1 MESAP
6 SPNFSLKIKSDNKSY
21 NLQFSIKSDKLDISI
36 SNDSSIAL
44 SFNASFTFDELVKL
58 NRYFRQFDSVLEIYN
73 FIVNLEKIEE
83 LISIK
88 AENKFINLKISIP
101 SLVKNK
107 ENIDII
113 FVLPAVQ
120 IKESELIVKLC
131 QEVEKIN
138 TLEKKI
144 NYIFMCIGKTEEDF
158 KGYEKFISTYPNLK
172 NVYETTQKH
181 LLNVYESKIVTPED
195 FFTVQIGIK
204 EKLNKNIKEVKLLY
218 RASRDGDANQF
229 HSKCDGIENTVT
241 FVKSKNGR
249 KFGGFANKAFNSS
262 NKWISDPNCFVF
274 SLFHKECYYYNNNG
288 NMIYGSINYGPLWG
302 GGNDL
307 YMASGCLNNTTS
319 STKQNSFDYK
329 GKSNALSGSSN
340 FQAEDYETYQLI
352 LE

>member
-144 NYIFMCIGKTEEDF
+144 NYIFI
-158 KGYEKFISTYPNLK
+158 YVYWK
-172 NVYETTQKH
+172 N
-181 LLNVYESKIVTPED
+181 
-195 FFTVQIGIK
+195 
-204 EKLNKNIKEVKLLY
+204 
-218 RASRDGDANQF
+218 RR
-229 HSKCDGIENTVT
+229 
-241 FVKSKNGR
+241 R
-249 KFGGFANKAFNSS
+249 
-262 NKWISDPNCFVF
+262 
-274 SLFHKECYYYNNNG
+274 
-288 NMIYGSINYGPLWG
+288 
-302 GGNDL
+302 
-307 YMASGCLNNTTS
+307 
-319 STKQNSFDYK
+319 
-329 GKSNALSGSSN
+329 
-340 FQAEDYETYQLI
+340 FQRI
-352 LE
+352 

>member
-144 NYIFMCIGKTEEDF
+144 NYIFTCIGKTEEDF
-158 KGYEKFISTYPNLK
+158 KGYEKFVSTYPNLK
-172 NVYETTQKH
+172 IKNTF
-181 LLNVYESKIVTPED
+181 ESKIVTPED

-262 NKWISDPNCFVF
+262 NNWISDPNCFVF
-274 SLFHKECYYYNNNG
+274 SLFHKECYYYNNG
-288 NMIYGSINYGPLWG
+288 NMIYGSSSYGPLWG
-302 GGNDL
+302 SGNDL

-319 STKQNSFDYK
+319 TTNQKSFDYK
-329 GKSNALSGSSN
+329 GKSNTLSGSSS